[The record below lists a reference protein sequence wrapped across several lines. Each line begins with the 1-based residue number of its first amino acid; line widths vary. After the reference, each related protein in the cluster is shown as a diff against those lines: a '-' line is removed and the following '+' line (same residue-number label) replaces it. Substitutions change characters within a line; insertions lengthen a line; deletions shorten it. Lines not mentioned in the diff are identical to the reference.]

1 MKKVGHPSE
10 FLFGIYELEKQLFIK
25 KTVEVGQKNVR
36 ILILTM
42 LYLKKTPGNIILH
55 LCTKNLDGMNYKS
68 WDIERDRLKL
78 VIMGYFLP
86 SPL

>member
-1 MKKVGHPSE
+1 MNLKNN
-10 FLFGIYELEKQLFIK
+10 LFIK

-36 ILILTM
+36 ILIFTM
-42 LYLKKTPGNIILH
+42 LYLKEKKTPGDIILH

-68 WDIERDRLKL
+68 WDIGRDRLKL

>member
-1 MKKVGHPSE
+1 MNLKNN
-10 FLFGIYELEKQLFIK
+10 LFIK

-36 ILILTM
+36 ILIFTM
-42 LYLKKTPGNIILH
+42 LYLKEKKNTWRYYFTPVYQ
-55 LCTKNLDGMNYKS
+55 NLDGMNYKS
-68 WDIERDRLKL
+68 WDIGRDRLKL